1 MVKSTIKTNALISL
15 IVVIFLLHIPASK
28 VLAETYLPQ
37 NVQDKLGNAI
47 ILYVGSSKAYVRGAE
62 IQVDSSTMAVYPVI
76 KNGRA
81 MIPVRFISENFG
93 AKVDWDGT
101 TRTVTADMDGKS
113 VRLTLGSKKIII
125 NNKESALDVPAQS
138 INGRTMIPL
147 RALVEA
153 LGKNVF
159 YDKNVIIISDSEPN
173 VKDDKELIDEVIS
186 LFNERGN
193 SSGNVANRGLAAS
206 NGEWVFFTNASD
218 DDKLYKMKADGT
230 GRTKLSDD
238 GSEYINVIG
247 DWIYYSSWSD
257 GGKLY
262 KIKTDGAEKT
272 KLSEDWG
279 HELNIIGD
287 WIYYRNESD
296 DYKIY
301 KMKVDGSGKVK
312 LNDDSSKYI
321 NVVGDWIY
329 YTNISDGSK
338 PYKIK
343 TDGTG
348 RTKLSEHSSEYLNV
362 SGEWIFYI
370 NNSDDYRIYKVK
382 TDGSGGT
389 RVNNDKTGYLNVDG
403 GWIYYTVK
411 QDSYPNS
418 GELYKIRIDGK
429 GRTRLSSD
437 ESMDI
442 NIVGDN
448 IYYLKAF
455 NDGDYN
461 SELYKVKV
469 DGTERTNE
477 GRGFSADQFEKNRK
491 ETLDKINTI
500 LSKELSIQTEEGK
513 YFWEDYY
520 THFYEFN
527 SLSKMPEKLDKPVFI
542 LVENSE
548 AEYLFLFGTD
558 NLYEDVKLLDKYE
571 FGEDAYVNMA
581 KSDVSVEDGEI
592 TVWSQMPFRATEQ
605 IFNLEWDGTGLKLV
619 DTTWQDP
626 TEEYYTELKKLV
638 KEWKFDQAMALEGDP
653 MYPMFYSD
661 YYAIPQLAIEEAHK
675 YALTKYKSGDIKE
688 AARVLKWGI
697 DQYLFVQTFDELNA
711 SNMENIDS
719 LLEEE
724 EYSEAKYYRIE
735 IKKFAGILND
745 YAFFQSELGNNKD
758 AESYLNK
765 VIELDP
771 SRIVAYINLGDVKW
785 NLGKKE
791 EAKKYYRE
799 YLRLLGDNTNNV
811 PSRVFERLK

>member
-1 MVKSTIKTNALISL
+1 MVKLSIKTNALIAL
-15 IVVIFLLHIPASK
+15 ILIIFLLHIPASK
-28 VLAETYLPQ
+28 ALAETYLQQ

-76 KNGRA
+76 KDGRT
-81 MIPVRFISENFG
+81 MVPVRFISENFG

-113 VRLTLGSKKIII
+113 VKLTLGSKKIII
-125 NNKESALDVPAQS
+125 NNKESALDVTAQS

-159 YDKNVIIISDSEPN
+159 YNKNVIIISDSEPN
-173 VKDDKELIDEVIS
+173 VKDDKELIDEVIA

-193 SSGNVANRGLAAS
+193 SSGNVANGGRAVI
-206 NGEWVFFTNASD
+206 NGEWVFFSNASD
-218 DDKLYKMKADGT
+218 NDKLYKMKADDT

-238 GSEYINVIG
+238 SSGYINVV
-247 DWIYYSSWSD
+247 
-257 GGKLY
+257 
-262 KIKTDGAEKT
+262 
-272 KLSEDWG
+272 
-279 HELNIIGD
+279 GD
-287 WIYYRNESD
+287 WIYYRNGAD

-312 LNDDSSKYI
+312 LNDDNSDYI
-321 NVVGDWIY
+321 NVAGDWVY
-329 YTNISDGSK
+329 YVNLSDSSK

-370 NNSDDYRIYKVK
+370 NNSDDYKIYKVK
-382 TDGSGGT
+382 TDGSGGI
-389 RVNNDKTGYLNVDG
+389 RVNNDKTGYLNAAG

-418 GELYKIRIDGK
+418 GELYKIRIDGT

-437 ESMDI
+437 ESMEI
-442 NIVGDN
+442 NIVGDD
-448 IYYLKAF
+448 IYYLKDF
-455 NDGDYN
+455 NDGGYN

-469 DGTERTNE
+469 DGTERTDE
-477 GRGFSADQFEKNRK
+477 GRGLSADQFEKNRK
-491 ETLDKINTI
+491 ETLDKINTT
-500 LSKELSIQTEEGK
+500 LSKELGIQAEDGK
-513 YFWEDYY
+513 YFWEGYY
-520 THFYEFN
+520 THFYEFS
-527 SLSKMPEKLDKPVFI
+527 SLPKMPEKLDKPIFI
-542 LVENSE
+542 LMENSDT
-548 AEYLFLFGTD
+548 AYLFLFGTD
-558 NLYEDVKLLDKYE
+558 NLYEEVKLLDKYE
-571 FGEDAYVNMA
+571 FGENAYVNMA
-581 KSDVSVEDGEI
+581 KSDVSVEGGKI
-592 TVWSQMPFRATEQ
+592 TVWSQMPFRASEQ
-605 IFNLEWDGTGLKLV
+605 IFNLEWDGTVLKLV

-626 TEEYYTELKKLV
+626 TEEYYTELEELV
-638 KEWKFDQAMALEGDP
+638 KEWKFDEAIAMEGDP
-653 MYPMFYSD
+653 MYPLFYPD
-661 YYAIPQLAIEEAHK
+661 HYYGIPQLAIEEGHK
-675 YALTKYKSGDIKE
+675 YALTKYKSSDVKE

-697 DQYLFVQTFDELNA
+697 DQYLFAQTFDELNA

-724 EYSEAKYYRIE
+724 EYSAAKDYRID

-745 YAFFQSELGNNKD
+745 YAFFQSEMGNNKD

-765 VIELDP
+765 VIELDS

-799 YLRLLGDNTNNV
+799 YLRLLGDNTKNV